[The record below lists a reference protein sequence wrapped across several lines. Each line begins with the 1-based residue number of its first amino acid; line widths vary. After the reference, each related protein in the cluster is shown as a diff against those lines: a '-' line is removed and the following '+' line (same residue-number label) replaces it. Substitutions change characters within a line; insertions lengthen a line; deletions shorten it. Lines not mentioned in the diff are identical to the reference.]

1 MAPRKYSPE
10 FREEAVRIALSSS
23 KTVTEVGREL
33 EMNPETLR
41 GWVKKHQK
49 RNELPADAGLPVSE
63 RARLKE
69 LERRNHELE
78 MENAFLTKSRSV
90 LREGS
95 PVASKYEFIDEM
107 RLDTAEY
114 VYSVEFMCSRLGV
127 CRSGYYEWRD
137 RPESATAKRREEL
150 KMLIKKAFEE
160 SDSTYGYRRVH
171 AQLARWGRA
180 VGPELVRRLMREMGL
195 EPCQPRPNRFGL
207 TQATASLVPDLVGRD
222 FTADTPGEKL
232 VGDIT
237 YIPTTEGWLY
247 LATIIDCC
255 SKEVIGYAMDDHYRT
270 PLIVRAIRNAA
281 RNRKLTK
288 GAIFHS
294 DRSHPRLT
302 CALFWN
308 RDEFAQLLD
317 TWPEM
322 ADHYGDEHHQH
333 IHHVQQTLQRLSN
346 EGATHLGIAH
356 GTMSDFESFTQGENL
371 PPPRRPRPRHP
382 LAPTPQHPLLVRLG
396 TQVQEVL
403 RQPRPHLNPCKDPL
417 STLAPDP
424 LMPAIACESRRWLRP
439 SSPPGCSAVSRRRLL
454 LTG

>member
-41 GWVKKHQK
+41 GWMKKHQK

-294 DRSHPRLT
+294 DRGSNSMST
-302 CALFWN
+302 
-308 RDEFAQLLD
+308 EFADVLKKLQLRKSAGRTGICFD
-317 TWPEM
+317 NAM
-322 ADHYGDEHHQH
+322 A
-333 IHHVQQTLQRLSN
+333 
-346 EGATHLGIAH
+346 
-356 GTMSDFESFTQGENL
+356 ESFFGVLKNERVSRVTYLTREAARQDITRYIEFWYNRKRLHSAVGYH
-371 PPPRRPRPRHP
+371 PPR
-382 LAPTPQHPLLVRLG
+382 
-396 TQVQEVL
+396 EVHAEHQKL
-403 RQPRPHLNPCKDPL
+403 R
-417 STLAPDP
+417 
-424 LMPAIACESRRWLRP
+424 IA
-439 SSPPGCSAVSRRRLL
+439 A
-454 LTG
+454 